1 MVINSS
7 GRVRFPQMT
16 ISRAIIINANG
27 QLESSSITSTGLAYL
42 LDGDSN
48 IQTQL
53 DGKQA
58 TLSNHTY
65 AGNIIN

>member
-1 MVINSS
+1 
-7 GRVRFPQMT
+7 MT

-65 AGNIIN
+65 DGNIIN